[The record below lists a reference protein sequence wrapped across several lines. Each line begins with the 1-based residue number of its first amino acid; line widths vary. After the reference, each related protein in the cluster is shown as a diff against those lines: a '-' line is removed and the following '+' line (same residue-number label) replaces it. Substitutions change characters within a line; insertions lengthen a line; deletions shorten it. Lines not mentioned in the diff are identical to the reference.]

1 MQKQRTSLLLFGV
14 FWLFS
19 VFLMRAHT
27 LDITITTTKHT
38 PPYHVPQIAYDTITG
53 EEYIEVD
60 EACYTTPNA
69 LAFYLSIL
77 SHDIT
82 LIRRVDD
89 PMFEHMLAIQLASYL
104 HALQWFGAQDTP
116 TRHAIKKELIAIH
129 DLNTLY
135 LIEQYERAVLHK
147 DAVRVILPDI
157 QKFLIERY
165 HGDYT
170 IQVMMPLASSLCLL
184 MPQSL

>member
-1 MQKQRTSLLLFGV
+1 MSLFNTKNISCLF
-14 FWLFS
+14 FCLFS
-19 VFLMRAHT
+19 VCLMRAHT

-38 PPYHVPQIAYDTITG
+38 PPYHTPHIAYDPITG

-69 LAFYLSIL
+69 LAFYLSIV

-82 LIRRVDD
+82 LIRCVDD
-89 PMFEHMLAIQLASYL
+89 PMFEQVLAIQLAAYV
-104 HALQWFGAQDTP
+104 HALQWFGSQEKQTQYAT
-116 TRHAIKKELIAIH
+116 KKELIAIH
-129 DLNTLY
+129 DLNTFY
-135 LIEQYERAVLHK
+135 LIEQYERAALRK
-147 DAVRVILPDI
+147 DATRAILPDI

-184 MPQSL
+184 MPQNL